1 MKGNTMVRVD
11 TLLLA
16 KYGIFQPV
24 RREGPLAMTILHPL
38 DSLTREDRTD
48 LMEFAQACV
57 AEHGLGDF
65 GPRFNFDMQTAAP
78 VDGDEEADGY
88 DEWDEGVIQ
97 DEA

>member
-1 MKGNTMVRVD
+1 MARVD

-24 RREGPLAMTILHPL
+24 RRHGPLAMTIIHPL
-38 DSLTREDRTD
+38 DSLPLDERQD
-48 LMEFAQACV
+48 LMEFAQMIV

-65 GPRFNFDMQTAAP
+65 GPRFNFDMPDASRARS
-78 VDGDEEADGY
+78 DEDDGY
-88 DEWDEGVIQ
+88 GHDDEDEGVIH

>member
-1 MKGNTMVRVD
+1 MARVD

-24 RREGPLAMTILHPL
+24 RRNGPLAMTIIHPL
-38 DSLTREDRTD
+38 DSLPLDERQD
-48 LMEFAQACV
+48 LMEFAQMIV

-65 GPRFNFDMQTAAP
+65 GPRFDFK
-78 VDGDEEADGY
+78 DELY
-88 DEWDEGVIQ
+88 DYEDEGVIH